1 MSAIRLTVA
10 TNHVV
15 VRVGSHRAR
24 RKLIALLNG
33 KPPAYFS
40 FKFKGEFIPV
50 PVERAGEALAIT
62 GISRTKH
69 QLSELIQCWS

>member
-1 MSAIRLTVA
+1 MTTILPVA

-24 RKLIALLNG
+24 RKLIMLLGG

-40 FKFKGEFIPV
+40 FKFRGEFIPV
-50 PVERAGEALAIT
+50 PVERADEVLAIT
-62 GISRTKH
+62 GITRSRY
-69 QLSELIQCWS
+69 QLSELTQCWS